1 MIELRKGHI
10 PLVVLPGEG
19 SRLKY
24 IHFPKYSHPEPR
36 IRTIIFFFDIYNVL
50 ILVLNYLFD
59 H

>member
-24 IHFPKYSHPEPR
+24 IHFPKYSHPEPL
-36 IRTIIFFFDIYNVL
+36 IRTIIFFLTFIMS
-50 ILVLNYLFD
+50 
-59 H
+59 